1 MELVHNFKISLG
13 LVLQR
18 ERQGHDEEGPVRWD
32 AVRLQS
38 GVEEVPFLVT
48 PFPRPREN
56 MDRSPAGTGN

>member
-1 MELVHNFKISLG
+1 MESVHNNKISLG
-13 LVLQR
+13 IMLQR
-18 ERQGHDEEGPVRWD
+18 KRKGHDEEGPFRWD

-48 PFPRPREN
+48 PFHRPREN